1 MNIDSNVHTGT
12 RKLTILGSTGSIGV
26 QTLDVVA
33 QNGSI
38 EIEYLTTNF
47 NIDILAGQ
55 IERFRPK
62 GVVIADEH
70 AYQEFKSKYYFQD
83 LTVLCGIEGLLN
95 AATAKESDT
104 VLTALV
110 GFSGL
115 LPTIAA
121 IEAGKAIALANKET
135 LVAAGS
141 IVMRKAKEHNT
152 TIIPVDSEHSAILQC
167 LAGESPESVEKLILT
182 ASGGPFQEYSAESF
196 SNITV
201 EQALAHPNWSMG
213 NKTTIDSATMMNKG
227 FEVIEAHWLFG
238 LSRPRIEVVVHPQSI
253 VHSLVQFRDGSVKA
267 QLGLPDMR
275 IPISYALSCPMRN
288 EYDFPRMDLTEISTL
303 SFSLPNLNK
312 FPCLRLAYEAMDAG
326 GIMPAALNA
335 ANEVAVAAFLAKKIN
350 FAQIPV
356 CIERTINKITFIAN
370 PSITQIIES
379 NDEAR
384 LIAEDEIKEFGIRN

>member
-213 NKTTIDSATMMNKG
+213 NKITIDSATMMNKG